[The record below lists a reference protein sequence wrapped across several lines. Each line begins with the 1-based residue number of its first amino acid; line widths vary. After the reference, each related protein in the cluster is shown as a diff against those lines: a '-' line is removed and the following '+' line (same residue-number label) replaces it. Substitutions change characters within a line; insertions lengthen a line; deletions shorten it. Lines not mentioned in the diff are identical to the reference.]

1 MKTAKTLKCNRCK
14 QEYIESYATDPI
26 DKGLDWLLD
35 IQQYDHESNRCKP
48 CLSGAFYISAVIP
61 HKIGSL
67 AYEIGDDIHIDSAD
81 NVSRSKPATH
91 KVIEAE
97 RTGLRSTTTI
107 QRIRVVLSCY
117 SKR

>member
-1 MKTAKTLKCNRCK
+1 MKTAKTLKCSRCK
-14 QEYIESYATDPI
+14 REYTEDYAIDPR
-26 DKGLDWLLD
+26 DQGLDFLLD
-35 IQQYDHESNRCKP
+35 MQTYAHESNRCKP

-81 NVSRSKPATH
+81 NVSRSKPVTH

-97 RTGLRSTTTI
+97 STGLRSTTTI
-107 QRIRVVLSCY
+107 QRIRVVPL
-117 SKR
+117 